1 MNTETIGR
9 WAFIAGVIIAI
20 VTGAAA
26 TTGGNLGSWVPIAM
40 VILGVIVALTTVTE
54 HETTPFLV
62 AAIALIVAN
71 GGGAFLSL
79 DAAIPGLGT
88 AINTILINL
97 AIFVAPAAI
106 ILAIKAIYTMGRER

>member
-9 WAFIAGVIIAI
+9 WAFIAGVIISI
-20 VTGAAA
+20 ITGAAA
-26 TTGGNLGSWVPIAM
+26 STGGNLGSWVPLAM
-40 VILGVIVALTTVTE
+40 VILGVIIALTTVTE

-71 GGGAFLSL
+71 GGGVFLVL
-79 DAAIPGLGT
+79 NDAIPGLGT
-88 AINTILINL
+88 TINTILVNL

-106 ILAIKAIYTMGRER
+106 ILAIKAIYVMGRER